1 MKEDI
6 QKSKSVKNIFWKAL
20 AYTPAVWFIG
30 NIVMISIGAFENY
43 IANISWGGA
52 WLFIPAFILTL
63 AYFIYQ
69 DDIRRYMKDIEW

>member
-1 MKEDI
+1 MQDI
-6 QKSKSVKNIFWKAL
+6 IKNKSAKSIFWKSL

-30 NIVMISIGAFENY
+30 NIFMILIGALENY

-52 WLFIPAFILTL
+52 WLFIPAFVFTL

-69 DDIRRYMKDIEW
+69 DDIRSYMKDIEW